1 MEASASE
8 DWPAA
13 RAGNRLNAYDPIDNL
28 TRRNANQLVKYCYR
42 ELLTSHQIVLI
53 VEGIDHRTDAVM

>member
-28 TRRNANQLVKYCYR
+28 IRGNANQLVRYYYP

-53 VEGIDHRTDAVM
+53 VEGIDHWTDTVM